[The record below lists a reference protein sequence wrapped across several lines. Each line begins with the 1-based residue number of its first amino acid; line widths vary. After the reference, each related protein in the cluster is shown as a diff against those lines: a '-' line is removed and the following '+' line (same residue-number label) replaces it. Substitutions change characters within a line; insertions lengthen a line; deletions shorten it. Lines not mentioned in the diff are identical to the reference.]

1 MTTTRADLL
10 LLRHG
15 RTVANASGLLLGRA
29 DPPLDPTGEQ
39 QAAALAAEV
48 CSGRFGPVA
57 RIVSSPLARTRATA
71 AAVSARSGLPVEVD
85 ERLVE
90 LDYGDLD
97 GVSLADVPAETWAAW
112 RSDLSF
118 RPPGGETL
126 LELSARVR
134 TVCEE
139 LLAPER
145 AAGVTVVVSHVSPIK
160 AAAAW
165 AMGVDDSVSWRM
177 HLDPASITAVVA
189 RGRSTAL
196 TVFNDTAHLH
206 R

>member
-1 MTTTRADLL
+1 MSTTRADLL

-29 DPPLDPTGEQ
+29 DPPLDETGER
-39 QAAALAAEV
+39 QAGALAAEV
-48 CSGRFGPVA
+48 CSGRFGPGGRV
-57 RIVSSPLARTRATA
+57 VTSPLARTRATA
-71 AAVSARSGLPVEVD
+71 AAVSGLSGVPVEVD
-85 ERLVE
+85 DRLVE

-97 GVSLADVPAETWAAW
+97 GVAMSEVPAATWAAW

-134 TVCEE
+134 AACED
-139 LLAPER
+139 LLAPDR
-145 AAGVTVVVSHVSPIK
+145 PAGVTVVVSHVSPIK

-189 RGRSTAL
+189 RGRTTAL

-206 R
+206 A